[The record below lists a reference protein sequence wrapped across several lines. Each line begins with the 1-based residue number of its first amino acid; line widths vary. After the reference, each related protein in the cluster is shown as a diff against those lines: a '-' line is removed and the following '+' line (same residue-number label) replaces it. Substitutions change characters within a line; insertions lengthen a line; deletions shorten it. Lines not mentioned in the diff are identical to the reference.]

1 MLRIIFTQLFAL
13 LFTAGAVFAQQT
25 TLTLQENSEMSIEG
39 SSNVRSWGAEVTSM
53 EGTLTLNT
61 DELSPENL
69 SPDMFGSLQI
79 TAPVK
84 SLDSGSGGLT
94 NNIHKYLKEKDHPN
108 ITFTLSEVTN
118 IEQRDGQ
125 AEITAIGV
133 INAAGNDHEVTM
145 TVLGEQADNGL
156 RISGSQ
162 ELLMT
167 SFDIDPPRAMLGT
180 IRADDEFKVN
190 FDVQFN
196 K

>member
-13 LFTAGAVFAQQT
+13 LITASAVFAQQT
-25 TLTLQENSEMSIEG
+25 TLTLQEGSEMSIEG
-39 SSNVRSWGAEVTSM
+39 SSNVRSWGAEVTTM
-53 EGTLTLNT
+53 EGTLILNT
-61 DELSPENL
+61 DELTPENL
-69 SPDMFGSLQI
+69 SPDMFESLEI
-79 TAPVK
+79 TVPVN

-125 AEITAIGV
+125 AEITASGV

-145 TVLGEQADNGL
+145 TVLAEQADNGL
-156 RISGSQ
+156 QISGSQ

-167 SFDIDPPRAMLGT
+167 SFDIDPPKAMLGT
-180 IRADDEFKVN
+180 IRADDEFNVN
-190 FDVQFN
+190 FNVLFN